1 MNGGVIQQTEDR
13 NNANSSAY
21 ISVEENWKN
30 DGHLNKST
38 ESIPD
43 MKSGSWLSSPY
54 ANVCPSSLSLCVCVF
69 GCNMLK

>member
-13 NNANSSAY
+13 NNATSSAY
-21 ISVEENWKN
+21 TSIEENWKN

-43 MKSGSWLSSPY
+43 MKSGS
-54 ANVCPSSLSLCVCVF
+54 
-69 GCNMLK
+69 